1 MVRLTQR
8 QADVGSVL
16 HDGSSLV
23 QQQTSPELSDDQRRT
38 VDSQLTLLS
47 SRWEE
52 LRLNAMDRQ
61 ARCALARL

>member
-16 HDGSSLV
+16 HDGSNLV

-61 ARCALARL
+61 ARCALARQ